1 MIYLRIPEKLPE
13 MKKSSCLNNILII
26 SMLLISIF
34 FFGCKKKY
42 VNPILFEKGTFPD
55 TVLNMAD
62 LNSQYDDY
70 NTDIHQLMGGT
81 SIVFSS
87 NRSSSGG
94 QFDIVQ
100 GGLSFMFDQTDG
112 FFQIVS
118 AMSNDGFL
126 TNLLQKAN
134 TSGND
139 FGPYRFFSA
148 TDGYDYMVVSSVN
161 SITGKL
167 DLYYLRNRP
176 QYGLNYPDIEGPT
189 PVSLLNTASDD
200 AYFCFDQEQDS
211 AYFTSNRGG
220 NFDIYLQ
227 GRAVATPVATW
238 FNQGFATSS
247 KVDSLNSTADD
258 KCPLVFRKIM
268 VFASNRPG
276 GLGGY
281 DLYYSLF
288 KKGKWSSPVN
298 FGPGINT
305 SYDEFRPILGAH
317 DDFTNYFMMFSSNRP
332 EGKGGFDLYF
342 SGVSFK

>member
-1 MIYLRIPEKLPE
+1 MRNFKHY
-13 MKKSSCLNNILII
+13 SNILILSTLAI
-26 SMLLISIF
+26 LFLF
-34 FFGCKKKY
+34 TGCKKKD
-42 VNPILFEKGTFPD
+42 VNPILFTKGAFPD
-55 TVLNMAD
+55 TVLNLTD
-62 LNSQYDDY
+62 LNSQFDDY
-70 NTDIHQLMGGT
+70 NTDIHQLLGGS

-87 NRSSSGG
+87 NRGSSGG

-100 GGLSFMFDQTDG
+100 GGFSFMFDQTTA
-112 FFQIVS
+112 FFHILS

-126 TNLLQKAN
+126 STLLEKTNTAR
-134 TSGND
+134 ND

-148 TDGYDYMVVSSVN
+148 TDGYDYLVVSSVN
-161 SITGKL
+161 STTGKL

-189 PVSLLNTASDD
+189 PVSRLNTTSDD

-211 AYFTSNRGG
+211 AYFTSDRGG
-220 NFDIYLQ
+220 DFDIYLQ
-227 GRAVATPVATW
+227 SRAAATPVATW